1 LIPVSSAD
9 IGLAKRRGQTP
20 PPSPEEPL
28 HVAGTKAVADP
39 LQSGGIAA
47 TAKAV
52 VQGLI
57 GDAGFL

>member
-1 LIPVSSAD
+1 
-9 IGLAKRRGQTP
+9 
-20 PPSPEEPL
+20 L
-28 HVAGTKAVADP
+28 HVARTKAVADP